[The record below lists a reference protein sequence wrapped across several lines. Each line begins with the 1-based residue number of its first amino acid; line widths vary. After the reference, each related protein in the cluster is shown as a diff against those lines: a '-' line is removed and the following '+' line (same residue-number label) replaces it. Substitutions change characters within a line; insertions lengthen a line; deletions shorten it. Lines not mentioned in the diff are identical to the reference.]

1 MERVQWFQLHS
12 GERLLSNQAGRVIRR
27 GGGAFVLKALVTDK
41 VVVSKSRHSYF
52 VTDDIIYS
60 IGLHKS

>member
-27 GGGAFVLKALVTDK
+27 GGGQEGQEGQEGGFIKMQRT
-41 VVVSKSRHSYF
+41 Y
-52 VTDDIIYS
+52 
-60 IGLHKS
+60 

>member
-27 GGGAFVLKALVTDK
+27 GGGGGGAGGGLNKKTEKILAPA
-41 VVVSKSRHSYF
+41 KSLFLRLCF
-52 VTDDIIYS
+52 
-60 IGLHKS
+60 KSVGER